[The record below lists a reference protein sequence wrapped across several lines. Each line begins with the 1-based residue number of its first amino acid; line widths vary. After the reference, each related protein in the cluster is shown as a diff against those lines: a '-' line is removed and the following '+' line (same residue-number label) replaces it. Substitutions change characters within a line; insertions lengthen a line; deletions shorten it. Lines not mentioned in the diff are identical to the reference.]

1 MPAMHPVVRFLGSS
15 VTTALL
21 LVGCGG
27 AAGTPT
33 AATSLA
39 APSAAPS
46 VVSSPS
52 IRASPSAAPSSGT
65 APSPSAAAA
74 AVPLCAKEMNP
85 CPITAGT
92 YSAIPFR
99 PTFEFT
105 ITDPWQNDRAWP
117 DGGEIAK
124 DAGAVQWAS
133 GVTTGYKFGLSGI
146 STPIGPKPADFIDY
160 LKSFKAF
167 TVSDPMPVTIDGVS
181 GQQVDVLTNKTAPVR
196 GIFVITHDAFNLD
209 PGEKIRFFVLDKDG
223 HTVILTIDSFKAA
236 DFDAFAKVAQP
247 VIDSITWVP

>member
-27 AAGTPT
+27 AAGTPS

-52 IRASPSAAPSSGT
+52 IQVSPSVAPSAST
-65 APSPSAAAA
+65 APSPSAADA

-85 CPITAGT
+85 CPLTAGT
-92 YSAIPFR
+92 YSAIPFT

-124 DAGAVQWAS
+124 DSGAVQWAS
-133 GVTTGYKFGLSGI
+133 GVTTGYKFGLAGI
-146 STPIGPKPADFIDY
+146 ATPIGSKPADFIDY
-160 LKSFKAF
+160 LKSFKGF
-167 TVSDPMPVTIDGVS
+167 TVSDPIPVTIDGVS
-181 GQQVDVLTNKTAPVR
+181 GQQVDVLTRRTAVH
-196 GIFVITHDAFNLD
+196 GIFVIAHDAFNLD
-209 PGEKIRFFVLDKDG
+209 AGEKIRFFVLDKDG
-223 HTVILTIDSFKAA
+223 RTVILTIDSFKAA
-236 DFDAFAKVAQP
+236 DFDAFAEVAQP